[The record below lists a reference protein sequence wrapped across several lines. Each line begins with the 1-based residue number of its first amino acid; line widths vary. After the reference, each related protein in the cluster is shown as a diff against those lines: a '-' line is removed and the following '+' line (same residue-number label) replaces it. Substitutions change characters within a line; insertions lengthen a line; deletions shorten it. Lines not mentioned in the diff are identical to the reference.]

1 MNFEKSKLES
11 LRWLLRFFKF
21 HNRRLT
27 LFAFCIL
34 LNNIYWDLQCFFLN
48 WLLLLIKPPFLS
60 SLRQEFMGSHLLF
73 LSWFH
78 VFHLAFSDNFSTFCC
93 LTVLNFICLLIL
105 CLTLTGCS
113 WSANVEFFVHHF
125 VKL

>member
-1 MNFEKSKLES
+1 MNFKKSKLKS
-11 LRWLLRFFKF
+11 LRWFLRFFKF
-21 HNRRLT
+21 HNRRLA

-34 LNNIYWDLQCFFLN
+34 LNNIHWNLQCLFFN
-48 WLLLLIKPPFLS
+48 WLQLLIKPPFLS

-78 VFHLAFSDNFSTFCC
+78 VSHLAFSDNFSTFCC
-93 LTVLNFICLLIL
+93 LTVLYLIYLLIL
-105 CLTLTGCS
+105 CLTLAGCS
-113 WSANVEFFVHHF
+113 WSVNAEFFVHHF